1 MVDVGDDGEV
11 TDVFLIKWHTS
22 EKDYKRKRRVVVAN
36 YDYFSLGKV
45 VRGFKPL
52 ASEDNHCFFLLRT
65 FQQFGQ
71 PLPAEV
77 LDETEVVQ

>member
-36 YDYFSLGKV
+36 YDYFSLIRK
-45 VRGFKPL
+45 RG
-52 ASEDNHCFFLLRT
+52 
-65 FQQFGQ
+65 
-71 PLPAEV
+71 
-77 LDETEVVQ
+77 